1 MSRRTSK
8 VCPVCSNT
16 FLSWRAEPV
25 HCSRACHGRTI
36 AGKQPNG
43 GFVAGQR
50 AHNSSEIGDV
60 RIRLGADGVHRAWVK
75 IGHPTKWVQRYRHV
89 WECANGPIPAGMLVH
104 HKNRDPLD
112 DRIENLCIM
121 TNAEHLE
128 EHRPERTNAGPAVAA
143 AHASRRHEATCIQ
156 CNTPFIRLA
165 RRNMSDTCSVCRHRF
180 YKARYKARMK
190 ANKRR

>member
-1 MSRRTSK
+1 MPHQTPK
-8 VCPVCSNT
+8 VCPVCFNT
-16 FLSWRAEPV
+16 FSSKRPKQV
-25 HCSRACHGRTI
+25 HCSRACRSRGA

-50 AHNSSEIGDV
+50 APNLSEIGDV
-60 RIRLGADGVHRAWVK
+60 RFRLGADNIRRAWVK
-75 IGHPTKWVQRYRHV
+75 IGQPTKWVQRYRYV
-89 WECANGPIPAGMLVH
+89 WECCNGPIPAGMVVH

-121 TNAEHLE
+121 TNAEHLA
-128 EHRPERTNAGPAVAA
+128 EHRLEYTSAGPAIAA

-165 RRNMSDTCSVCRHRF
+165 RRNMSDTCRTCRDRS
-180 YKARYKARMK
+180 YKANYKARMK
-190 ANKRR
+190 ASKR